1 MNNHECYD
9 ITFLMFLNML
19 NENVFHNI
27 NDYRFIIQDEVFR
40 FDIKTKEFRRNLG
53 HGQERVVNSTKFK
66 DLNEIITVIRI
77 IGKTDIKE
85 EETDE

>member
-1 MNNHECYD
+1 MNIYECYD

-19 NENVFHNI
+19 NENVFYNI

-40 FDIKTKEFRRNLG
+40 FDIKTKEFVRDLG
-53 HGQERVVNSTKFK
+53 HGQERVVNSTKFEG
-66 DLNEIITVIRI
+66 LNEIITVIRI

-85 EETDE
+85 EETNE